1 MPDDFGQ
8 EPEANEDGQ
17 KGSGL
22 SDSLRR
28 AFVSGVSALFMTEEG
43 IRSALS
49 DMRLPKEALTYL
61 AQQTDRTRKELFR
74 AVSEEVK
81 GFLKGVDLSGALR
94 KALLGLKVQIKA
106 EVRFVDAQQPPE
118 ITVSTSIKEA
128 NDVAPRPRKRGAR
141 PG

>member
-1 MPDDFGQ
+1 MVDNPHDD
-8 EPEANEDGQ
+8 NDDDGS

-49 DMRLPKEALTYL
+49 DMRLPKEALNYL

-74 AVSEEVK
+74 AVSDEVK

-94 KALLGLKVQIKA
+94 KALLGLKVQVKA
-106 EVRFVDAQQPPE
+106 EIRFSDAGGHE
-118 ITVSTSIKEA
+118 TKVVAAIKEA
-128 NDVAPRPRKRGAR
+128 RNPESSRRR
-141 PG
+141 

>member
-1 MPDDFGQ
+1 MADELDR
-8 EPEANEDGQ
+8 EPELNDEGA

-74 AVSEEVK
+74 AVSDEVK

-94 KALLGLKVQIKA
+94 KALLGLKVQVKA
-106 EVRFVDAQQPPE
+106 EVRFVEAQPPE
-118 ITVSTSIKEA
+118 TKIEA
-128 NDVAPRPRKRGAR
+128 SVRDASESPPRSSHRHPRRG
-141 PG
+141 